1 MFGSGENRG
10 QNEDLFIRKK
20 AFKQKHLGKNK
31 KKCETPRI
39 FAKTENYK
47 KKTRLHSPLL
57 RDMRV
62 GKKYYL
68 TKPKRG
74 PAVLLM
80 DSSRYVLLRPN
91 GRVMNTP
98 DVAPRIRAAQ

>member
-1 MFGSGENRG
+1 MSMCAFCKNEKKIDKMFGSGENRG

-47 KKTRLHSPLL
+47 KK
-57 RDMRV
+57 RV
-62 GKKYYL
+62 CIPPCFG
-68 TKPKRG
+68 
-74 PAVLLM
+74 
-80 DSSRYVLLRPN
+80 
-91 GRVMNTP
+91 
-98 DVAPRIRAAQ
+98 I